1 MARSQI
7 RFAGTPTSRTR
18 YTPKSGSVRVG
29 GSQGFDPIS
38 LGTAGTTTNAGSA
51 AGTVNTSAIYKG
63 LADNS
68 PDYQDIAYTAASNN
82 AATEMAVENSIASAA
97 MAGIQG
103 AAKVESAEEQAKA
116 LEAEAGAAKKGG
128 FMSAVTGIASAAAPL
143 LLASDETTKHTID
156 RLENA
161 CAILRELK
169 PVTFFYKEEYSSSPE
184 RMHYGFIAQEYQK
197 VMPDATYYDESIG
210 KLCIDPTEL
219 IGLLVRANQELQA
232 RVSRMEAKQALQ
244 AV

>member
-7 RFAGTPTSRTR
+7 RFAGTPTPRTR
-18 YTPKSGSVRVG
+18 YTPKSGQARE
-29 GSQGFDPIS
+29 FEPIS
-38 LGTAGTTTNAGSA
+38 LSSAGLSTNAGSA
-51 AGTVNTSAIYKG
+51 AGIVNTSNIFRG
-63 LADNS
+63 ITDES
-68 PDYQDIAYTAASNN
+68 PNYQDIGLTAASNA
-82 AATEMAVENSIASAA
+82 AATRMAVENAEADAA

-103 AAKVESAEEQAKA
+103 AAKIEVSEERAKTARAEGSAKKKGATISA
-116 LEAEAGAAKKGG
+116 IGSIAGAAIGL
-128 FMSAVTGIASAAAPL
+128 F
-143 LLASDETTKHTID
+143 SDEETKHTID

-161 CAILRELK
+161 CAVLRELK
-169 PVTFFYKEEYSSSPE
+169 PVTFFYKEEYSPHPE

-197 VMPDATYYDESIG
+197 VMPDATYYDEATG
-210 KLCIDPTEL
+210 KLCIDTTEL